1 MAFSVRCAVPLREP
15 RSRVFTYSLL
25 QPAEL
30 GLCSPE
36 QLRRTAAHALCNF
49 TRISRPLWAS
59 VSSPRR
65 GHSAA
70 AVPGSPGAFPELTR
84 VNRSARR
91 DAWCG
96 WGWRSEHF
104 SNRSTGFHE
113 ELRAG
118 TEVSDRC
125 AFSFP
130 HKESETQSQSDVP
143 EAT

>member
-15 RSRVFTYSLL
+15 RSRVFTYPLL
-25 QPAEL
+25 EPAE
-30 GLCSPE
+30 
-36 QLRRTAAHALCNF
+36 LRRTAAHALCNF

-70 AVPGSPGAFPELTR
+70 AVPGSPRAFPELMR

-91 DAWCG
+91 DAWC
-96 WGWRSEHF
+96 GWRSEHF

-118 TEVSDRC
+118 AEVRERR

-130 HKESETQSQSDVP
+130 HEESETQSQSDVP